1 MENGKMFQD
10 EYYIIER
17 ENNDNYPLFSWDESS
32 GNFGLGKPVES
43 NTPIKLRLGEPI
55 SPNFEWVDYHKL
67 PDPVLSQRVA
77 DVLAPMN
84 IYGIQLVPAKV
95 RNPKD
100 PSDGP
105 HEYWLMHVWNRIFC
119 LDTEQSKIR
128 TNRAGTRI
136 FSIDKF
142 VLSAKALELIE
153 LPKRQVFEL
162 AEKTSVLLVHQSI
175 KDAIM
180 SVNPRGVRFFPAN
193 DWNSDSSF
201 E

>member
-1 MENGKMFQD
+1 MFQD

-17 ENNDNYPLFSWDESS
+17 ENNDNYPLLSWDESS
-32 GNFGLGKPVES
+32 GNFGLGKPVAS

-95 RNPKD
+95 RNPQD
-100 PSDGP
+100 PLDDP
-105 HEYWLMHVWNRIFC
+105 RDYFFMHVWNRIHC
-119 LDTEQSKIR
+119 LDTENSELELYDD
-128 TNRAGTRI
+128 GDI
-136 FSIDKF
+136 FSIDKL
-142 VLSAKALELIE
+142 VLNEKALELIE
-153 LPKRQVFEL
+153 LPKRQIFEL
-162 AEKTSVLLVHQSI
+162 AEKTSVLFVHKSI
-175 KDAIM
+175 KDAII
-180 SVNPRGVRFFPAN
+180 SVNPSGVRFFKATE
-193 DWNSDSSF
+193 WNSDSSF